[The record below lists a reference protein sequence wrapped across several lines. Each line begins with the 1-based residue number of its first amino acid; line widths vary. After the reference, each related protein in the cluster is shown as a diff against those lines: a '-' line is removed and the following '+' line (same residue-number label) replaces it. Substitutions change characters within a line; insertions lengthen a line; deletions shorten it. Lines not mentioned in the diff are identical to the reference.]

1 MKFFGNVACISW
13 SAKGTAFIYLDEFLP
28 KIVRMWLI
36 MPRTKLVDW
45 VMDMQIFSRVNS
57 CIPNCIRWGG
67 QSFQVLFFPQFKL
80 PDKQDPFHLLSWVH
94 MCVCVCG
101 CVILTVLVSICRLH
115 FAFPSPF
122 PFLPLELHRHQCYP
136 HSLVGFSSCLT
147 IFRFFSS
154 FRPTSPSPIAIILT
168 GFCWFLADWVPS
180 SFLFSF
186 LLHFFF
192 LAPRLPS
199 FFLPFF
205 FLLYLCLCVC
215 VVFFFCHSHKH
226 ILRHWKRERRTRARG
241 ICKVPTLAN
250 VCVPRFWLDTSVRHP
265 HTCDTHP
272 HTHRH
277 TLTQI
282 HISWPFGGSTHIGIG
297 LAFMYNS
304 RVRYIGSTPPR
315 QVRG

>member
-1 MKFFGNVACISW
+1 
-13 SAKGTAFIYLDEFLP
+13 
-28 KIVRMWLI
+28 
-36 MPRTKLVDW
+36 MPRTKSVDW
-45 VMDMQIFSRVNS
+45 AMDMQIFSRVNS
-57 CIPNCIRWGG
+57 CIPNCFQWRG

-215 VVFFFCHSHKH
+215 VVFFFVIHTNISCGTE
-226 ILRHWKRERRTRARG
+226 REREGREQEGSAKSRLWRM
-241 ICKVPTLAN
+241 C
-250 VCVPRFWLDTSVRHP
+250 VCLDSDWTHQ
-265 HTCDTHP
+265 CDTH
-272 HTHRH
+272 THA
-277 TLTQI
+277 T
-282 HISWPFGGSTHIGIG
+282 PTHIHTDTH
-297 LAFMYNS
+297 S
-304 RVRYIGSTPPR
+304 RKYIYPGHSEAPPTS
-315 QVRG
+315 V